1 MKIWKGRFGPNLGLL
16 EWRLKLCQPVILL
29 QLAFPGCHPGVLL
42 FGNLPPLWH
51 LQNDEL
57 VQTQRRGGRVVLP
70 SLAHVMHVTAP
81 ELTFHV

>member
-1 MKIWKGRFGPNLGLL
+1 MKSWKGRFGPNLGLL

-57 VQTQRRGGRVVLP
+57 VQTQRP
-70 SLAHVMHVTAP
+70 
-81 ELTFHV
+81 